1 MVWEP
6 YALAVIFGL
15 VVSVAIYFVLLWPA
29 TADELEE
36 QEEAE
41 EAAEQ
46 RATEREPED
55 AVS

>member
-15 VVSVAIYFVLLWPA
+15 VVSIAIYFVVMWPSVE
-29 TADELEE
+29 DELED
-36 QEEAE
+36 QAE
-41 EAAEQ
+41 GEAAQ
-46 RATEREPED
+46 AAERDDKD